1 MKIFDT
7 LSEKQV
13 QIEKSKKNLNVFVCG
28 LTVYDK
34 SHIGH
39 ARTYLVFDALVKYIR
54 STGQKV
60 FYLQNVTDVDDKI
73 IQRAKEN
80 KISPFA
86 LSKKFEKN
94 YHEIEKKLNITSV
107 TKYARASEHIKE
119 IIKQIMT
126 LINKGFAYESPNG
139 VYFRVRKFLD
149 YGKLSRQNLDDL
161 RSGWRIDVDDK
172 KEDPL
177 DFALWKKINYK
188 KTTTKKEP
196 IIIDGE
202 PGWKSPWGLGRPG
215 WHIEDTAITEKYFGS
230 QYDIHG
236 GGADLKFPHHESEIA
251 QQESASGKKPFV
263 KIWIHT
269 GFLLING
276 EKMSKSLN
284 NFVTIEDF
292 LKKYSPNTLRLMI
305 LSHSIKS
312 PFDYTDES
320 AMATEKTFSSIK
332 NALEKLDF
340 VLKNRK
346 RKIEKETIEIEE
358 FENNFIEA
366 LENDFNTPKA
376 LAVVFELINFI
387 QKKIYFLPNKE
398 IVKIKKTI
406 IKMLSILGFVMPKN
420 EIISGKI
427 QTMVKKRDLAKS
439 NKQFIQSDALR
450 NKINQLGYNIEDT
463 PIGSFVYK
471 KD

>member
-13 QIEKSKKNLNVFVCG
+13 KIEKNKKTLNVFVCG

-39 ARTYLVFDALVKYIR
+39 ARTYLVFDALIKYIR

-80 KISPFA
+80 KTSPFA
-86 LSKKFEKN
+86 LSKKFEKD
-94 YHEIEKKLNITSV
+94 YHKIEKRLNITSV
-107 TKYARASEHIKE
+107 TKYARASEHVKE
-119 IIKQIMT
+119 IIKQTTT
-126 LINKGFAYESPNG
+126 LINKGFAYETPNG
-139 VYFRVRKFLD
+139 VYFRVRKFVD
-149 YGKLSRQNLDDL
+149 YGKLSKQNLDSL
-161 RSGWRIDVDDK
+161 RSGWRIDIDNG

-177 DFALWKKINYK
+177 DFALWKKINTK
-188 KTTTKKEP
+188 ETKIKKEP

-276 EKMSKSLN
+276 EKMSKSLD

-292 LKKYSPNTLRLMI
+292 LEKYSADTLRLMI
-305 LSHSIKS
+305 LSHSIRS

-320 AMATEKTFSSIK
+320 AVASEKTFFSIK
-332 NALEKLDF
+332 NILEKIDF
-340 VLKNRK
+340 IVKNK
-346 RKIEKETIEIEE
+346 KKKVEKETIEIKE

-376 LAVVFELINFI
+376 LAVILELISFI
-387 QKKIYFLPNKE
+387 QKKIYFLPSKE
-398 IVKIKKTI
+398 LIKIKKSI
-406 IKMLSILGFVMPKN
+406 IKMLSTLGFAIPKKGL
-420 EIISGKI
+420 ISGKI
-427 QTMVKKRDLAKS
+427 EAMVKKRDLAKS
-439 NKQFIQSDALR
+439 NKQFIQSDTLR
-450 NKINQLGYNIEDT
+450 NKINQLGYSIEDT